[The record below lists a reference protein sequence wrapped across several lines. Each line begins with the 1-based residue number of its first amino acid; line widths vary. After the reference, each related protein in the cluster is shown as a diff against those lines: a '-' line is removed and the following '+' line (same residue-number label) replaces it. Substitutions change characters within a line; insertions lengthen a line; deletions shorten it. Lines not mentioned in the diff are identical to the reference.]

1 LITIETGG
9 GLSGGIINDATGAVA
24 VVTASISGIV
34 SSAFNSAG
42 TGHAIE
48 LTATGTYD
56 WDGNTHSGYGADGT
70 TDAVVY
76 NNSGGTITI
85 NVNSGDTPTYLNG
98 SGATTVIV
106 AGAVPVKVTA
116 QTDAGAPIETA
127 RVHLVVSSGVGPFPY
142 LGSVSIANSTTT
154 ATVTH
159 TTHGMASGD
168 KVLIIG
174 ASLDANN
181 GVFTITVTG
190 ADTYTY
196 TMASSPGSSPTGTI
210 TSTFVALSGTTDA
223 NGEIS
228 VSRVYPT
235 GQPVTGW
242 TRKSSSSPFYKQGV
256 INATISSTAGMDYTA
271 VMVSDE

>member
-1 LITIETGG
+1 
-9 GLSGGIINDATGAVA
+9 
-24 VVTASISGIV
+24 
-34 SSAFNSAG
+34 
-42 TGHAIE
+42 
-48 LTATGTYD
+48 
-56 WDGNTHSGYGADGT
+56 
-70 TDAVVY
+70 
-76 NNSGGTITI
+76 
-85 NVNSGDTPTYLNG
+85 
-98 SGATTVIV
+98 
-106 AGAVPVKVTA
+106 
-116 QTDAGAPIETA
+116 
-127 RVHLVVSSGVGPFPY
+127 
-142 LGSVSIANSTTT
+142 
-154 ATVTH
+154 
-159 TTHGMASGD
+159 MASGD